1 MKVPKLGENEVL
13 LKNGQIWKCHP
24 KSVCA
29 SNVTPC
35 VFHSPTNHVMS
46 LLPLQTRYDKAF
58 RYDPDNPDESFPESG
73 ILLLMLERQ
82 CEHGVGHPDP
92 DCVALRQL
100 LSSLVSIGVYMGVVL
115 TGAVSILNQG
125 QQDRRAQ
132 HENCIS

>member
-1 MKVPKLGENEVL
+1 MRVPKLQRDEVL

-46 LLPLQTRYDKAF
+46 LLPLETRYDKAF
-58 RYDPDNPDESFPESG
+58 RYDPDNPDEAFPGSG
-73 ILLLMLERQ
+73 ILLLMLERR

-92 DCVALRQL
+92 DCVAWLKSVRP
-100 LSSLVSIGVYMGVVL
+100 SEYWGVHGCCAHSCCFDPNS
-115 TGAVSILNQG
+115 GPA
-125 QQDRRAQ
+125 RRAS
-132 HENCIS
+132 EV